1 MKTKMIMTQSLL
13 FRLGLL
19 AVLLTLPLSARAQ
32 SEQKLPSVSVTGE
45 ASISKAPD
53 IAILQAGVSSQAKT
67 ARDAMSGSAKLMTAV
82 LASLKD
88 SGIAE
93 NDIQTSRLSLQP
105 IREHNKNPANIIAVE
120 ASSLLTVR
128 LRDINKSAD
137 VLDKMI
143 SAGANLVT
151 GISFEISEPSKLL
164 DQARGEAVADAKRKA
179 EIYAKAAGVSLGRP
193 LSISEGY
200 IARPKMQDYAMR
212 AAPQAMPIQAGEEKI
227 GISVQV
233 SYELLR

>member
-1 MKTKMIMTQSLL
+1 MTMTQSLL

-19 AVLLTLPLSARAQ
+19 AVLLTLPLSAQAQ
-32 SEQKLPSVSVTGE
+32 SEQKTPSVSVTGE

-53 IAILQAGVSSQAKT
+53 IAVLQAGVTSQAKT
-67 ARDAMSGSAKLMTAV
+67 ARDAMSASAKLMAAV
-82 LASLKD
+82 LAALKE

-93 NDIQTSRLSLQP
+93 NDIQTSRISLMP
-105 IREHNKNPANIIAVE
+105 IREQNKNPANIVAVE

-143 SAGANLVT
+143 TAGANLVT
-151 GISFEISEPSKLL
+151 GISFDVSEPSKLL
-164 DQARGEAVADAKRKA
+164 DQARAEAIADARRKA
-179 EIYAKAAGVSLGRP
+179 EIYATAAGVSLGRP

-200 IARPKMQDYAMR
+200 VSRPKMQEYAMR
-212 AAPQAMPIQAGEEKI
+212 AAPAAMPIQAGEEKI

-233 SYELLR
+233 SYELLK

>member
-1 MKTKMIMTQSLL
+1 MTMTQSLL

-19 AVLLTLPLSARAQ
+19 AVLLTLPLSAQAQ
-32 SEQKLPSVSVTGE
+32 SEQKTPSVSVTGE

-53 IAILQAGVSSQAKT
+53 IAVLQAGVTSQAKT
-67 ARDAMSGSAKLMTAV
+67 ARDAMSASAKLMAAV
-82 LASLKD
+82 LAALKE

-93 NDIQTSRLSLQP
+93 NDIQTSRISLMP
-105 IREHNKNPANIIAVE
+105 IREQNKNPANIVAVE

-143 SAGANLVT
+143 TAGANLVT
-151 GISFEISEPSKLL
+151 GISFDVSDPSKLL
-164 DQARGEAVADAKRKA
+164 DQARAEAIADARRKA
-179 EIYAKAAGVSLGRP
+179 EIYATAAGVSLGRP

-200 IARPKMQDYAMR
+200 VSRPKMQEYAMR
-212 AAPQAMPIQAGEEKI
+212 AAPAAMPIQAGEEKI

-233 SYELLR
+233 SYELLK

>member
-1 MKTKMIMTQSLL
+1 MTMTQSLL

-19 AVLLTLPLSARAQ
+19 AVLLTLPLSAQAQ
-32 SEQKLPSVSVTGE
+32 SEQKTPSVSVTGE

-53 IAILQAGVSSQAKT
+53 IAVLQAGVTSQAKT
-67 ARDAMSGSAKLMTAV
+67 ARDAMSASAKLMTAV
-82 LASLKD
+82 LAALKE

-93 NDIQTSRLSLQP
+93 NDIQTSRISLMP
-105 IREHNKNPANIIAVE
+105 IREQNKNPANIVAVE

-143 SAGANLVT
+143 TAGANLVT
-151 GISFEISEPSKLL
+151 GISFDVSDPSKLL
-164 DQARGEAVADAKRKA
+164 DQARAEAIADARRKA
-179 EIYAKAAGVSLGRP
+179 EIYATAAGVSLGRP

-200 IARPKMQDYAMR
+200 VSRPKMQEYAMR
-212 AAPQAMPIQAGEEKI
+212 AAPAAMPIQAGEEKI

-233 SYELLR
+233 SYELLK

>member
-1 MKTKMIMTQSLL
+1 MITTHSLL

-19 AVLLTLPLSARAQ
+19 AALFILPVSAQAQ

-53 IAILQAGVSSQAKT
+53 LAILQAGVSSQAKT
-67 ARDAMSGSAKLMTAV
+67 ARDAMSASAKLMTAV

-93 NDIQTSRLSLQP
+93 NDIQTSRISLQP
-105 IREHNKNPANIIAVE
+105 IREHNKNPANIVAVE

-128 LRDINKSAD
+128 LRDISKSAD

-151 GISFEISEPSKLL
+151 GINFEISEPSKLL
-164 DQARGEAVADAKRKA
+164 DQARGEAIADARRKA

-193 LSISEGY
+193 LSISEGH

-212 AAPQAMPIQAGEEKI
+212 AAPAAMPIQAGEEKI
-227 GISVQV
+227 ELTVQV
-233 SYELLR
+233 SFELVR